1 MKQADRS
8 SLLTVNL
15 CCSDNYVGGV
25 GARVLANALQKN
37 SALQELYI
45 KGNDMGNEGIKA
57 LCGALSERETSF
69 RVLDAGNNR
78 QAIPAGTKRKHYAF
92 WRLCRDEYYY
102 YIGLPRVPFPAALSL
117 KHLPR
122 VGPTRVFAVPRHF
135 WI

>member
-1 MKQADRS
+1 MG
-8 SLLTVNL
+8 V

-57 LCGALSERETSF
+57 LCGALAERETSF

-78 QAIPAGTKRKHYAF
+78 QVIPNCTLKTPPQGRNTIVC
-92 WRLCRDEYYY
+92 LSPDILDCR
-102 YIGLPRVPFPAALSL
+102 FPL
-117 KHLPR
+117 
-122 VGPTRVFAVPRHF
+122 
-135 WI
+135 